1 MRFRVA
7 LAVLLGMTALGAGA
21 GWAQAPQTQWDG
33 VYSEEQSMR
42 GAALYTQFCV
52 SCHGEDLSGGG
63 VESAP
68 PLIGS
73 KFSAK
78 WDDLTIGNLLDQ
90 MVISMPQDAPGSVS
104 RDQHVDILAFILAKN
119 GFPAGKTD
127 LASKAEVLSAIK
139 IVAKKPG

>member
-1 MRFRVA
+1 MRFKVV
-7 LAVLLGMTALGAGA
+7 LAVLLGTTAAGAGA
-21 GWAQAPQTQWDG
+21 GRAQAPGTQWDG
-33 VYSEEQSMR
+33 VYSEEQSQR
-42 GAALYTQFCV
+42 GAALYAQSCV

-78 WDDLTIGNLLDQ
+78 WDDRTLGNLLDQ
-90 MVISMPQDAPGSVS
+90 MVMSMPQDAPGSLS
-104 RDQHVDILAFILAKN
+104 RDQHLDILTFILARN

-139 IVAKKPG
+139 IVARKP

>member
-1 MRFRVA
+1 
-7 LAVLLGMTALGAGA
+7 MTGVGAGA
-21 GWAQAPQTQWDG
+21 GWAQAPKTQWDG

-42 GAALYTQFCV
+42 GAALYKQSCV
-52 SCHGEDLSGGG
+52 GCHGEDLSGGG

-78 WDDLTIGNLLDQ
+78 WDDLTLGNLLDQ
-90 MVISMPQDAPGSVS
+90 MVMSMPQDAPGSLA
-104 RDQHVDILAFILAKN
+104 RDQHLDILAFILAKN

-127 LASKAEVLSAIK
+127 LASKAEALSAIK
-139 IVAKKPG
+139 IVAKKPW

>member
-1 MRFRVA
+1 MRFRVV
-7 LAVLLGMTALGAGA
+7 LAVLLGTTAAGAGA
-21 GWAQAPQTQWDG
+21 GWAQGPRTQWDG
-33 VYSEEQSMR
+33 VYSEEQSTR
-42 GAALYTQFCV
+42 GAALYTQSCV

-68 PLIGS
+68 PLVGS

-78 WDDLTIGNLLDQ
+78 WDDRTLGSLLDQ
-90 MVISMPQDAPGSVS
+90 MVMSMPQDAPGSLS
-104 RDQHVDILAFILAKN
+104 RDQHLDILTFILARN

-139 IVAKKPG
+139 IAAKKP